1 MRIPI
6 VDVFAGPGGLGEG
19 LSSLRTKQGRRAF
32 EITLSIEKDPIA
44 YQTLL
49 LRNFFRFF
57 PTGEVPKDY
66 YLKLQQKIDTKEL
79 FSRHP
84 RAAMFARS
92 ESWNATLGDDSS
104 APLGLL
110 RKCITTALEHQ
121 SEWVLIGGPPCQAYS
136 LVGRARNKGVVG
148 YSLAEDPKARLY
160 LEYLQIIGDFWP
172 SVFVMENVKGLLSSK
187 IEGELV
193 FDRICQDLRDPADAM
208 ARNGRMRQKR
218 KKHTYKLCA
227 LTLPKPKRLKIP
239 VLARLSL
246 FIYFPRRFLLQ
257 NAMVRSHASFAAAAS

>member
-1 MRIPI
+1 
-6 VDVFAGPGGLGEG
+6 
-19 LSSLRTKQGRRAF
+19 
-32 EITLSIEKDPIA
+32 
-44 YQTLL
+44 
-49 LRNFFRFF
+49 
-57 PTGEVPKDY
+57 
-66 YLKLQQKIDTKEL
+66 
-79 FSRHP
+79 
-84 RAAMFARS
+84 MFARS

-121 SEWVLIGGPPCQAYS
+121 SEWVLIGGPPCRAYS
-136 LVGRARNKGVVG
+136 LVGRARNKGIVG